1 MAKLREL
8 EILAYVLENNTVTTG
23 KLSHDLNIT
32 LELAARWLAYL
43 HEKAWLSKEVL
54 PPYSG
59 RFLYKLSP
67 AAQDMLLKV
76 RGKDETWKKVA
87 WFGLGA
93 LLAIA
98 LTKGIK
104 SKNKRVKQAKNSKK
118 KKEKE

>member
-8 EILAYVLENNTVTTG
+8 EILGYILEKKSVTAA
-23 KLSHDLNIT
+23 KLADDLNMA

-67 AAQDMLLKV
+67 AAQDILKEV
-76 RGKDETWKKVA
+76 RGRDDTWKKAA

-104 SKNKRVKQAKNSKK
+104 PKKQANKKKK
-118 KKEKE
+118 KKE

>member
-1 MAKLREL
+1 MAKLREI
-8 EILAYVLENNTVTTG
+8 EILGHLLEKKTATAAG
-23 KLSHDLNIT
+23 LADDLNMS

-43 HEKAWLSKEVL
+43 QQKGWLSKELL

-59 RFLYKLSP
+59 RFRYKLSP
-67 AAQDMLLKV
+67 AAQDMLQDV
-76 RGKDETWKKVA
+76 RGREDTWKKVA

-98 LTKGIK
+98 LTKSIK
-104 SKNKRVKQAKNSKK
+104 PKKQPVKQGKKK